1 MEKLKFIAIVWLQFS
16 CTFGHENDYYSAYE
30 AGDGN
35 ALNVGQ
41 VVSGKQYLIYDV
53 NPGEGFN
60 LRRDVY
66 LRAANLIRV
75 LNEKSNWTLV
85 VPPWR
90 RLYHWKT
97 HDIAQNAIPWKTF
110 FDVKSLNRYV
120 PVIEFEDFVN
130 ETGSPGI
137 DLTIYLQRYKEGW
150 TNGEW
155 EEKIDERECLD
166 APTYRYGQLSLGCF
180 ICLNNGLTH
189 TVEPLFSRRPW

>member
-1 MEKLKFIAIVWLQFS
+1 
-16 CTFGHENDYYSAYE
+16 
-30 AGDGN
+30 
-35 ALNVGQ
+35 
-41 VVSGKQYLIYDV
+41 
-53 NPGEGFN
+53 
-60 LRRDVY
+60 
-66 LRAANLIRV
+66 
-75 LNEKSNWTLV
+75 V

-180 ICLNNGLTH
+180 ICLNNGL
-189 TVEPLFSRRPW
+189 PLFSRRPW